1 MPSSNYVLYSIY
13 VIDASFWSFV
23 SLHDDESSCINNL
36 MILSLQQFSLM
47 VSHINAQSVQKKYNI
62 DTSFWF
68 SSRYA
73 DRAKKIKNNAVVN
86 ENPIDKLIR
95 ELKVIQKCIK
105 FWKDYL

>member
-1 MPSSNYVLYSIY
+1 MHYSP
-13 VIDASFWSFV
+13 
-23 SLHDDESSCINNL
+23 DDFELAAIFTHGKPYKC
-36 MILSLQQFSLM
+36 
-47 VSHINAQSVQKKYNI
+47 AKCATKEYNI
-62 DTSFWF
+62 DTSFRF

-105 FWKDYL
+105 I

>member
-1 MPSSNYVLYSIY
+1 
-13 VIDASFWSFV
+13 
-23 SLHDDESSCINNL
+23 
-36 MILSLQQFSLM
+36 MILSIKQFSLI
-47 VSHINAQSVQKKYNI
+47 VSHINAQSVQKKQYKVNA
-62 DTSFWF
+62 SFWF

-105 FWKDYL
+105 LWKECL